1 MLVNNGR
8 QMIFNEFYSNYVNK
22 LVFFIGSGVIGDT
35 TNYTK
40 YQDSDILK
48 TSQIQQG
55 RLIDED
61 YNMNNKCIRIKY
73 EAEIDS
79 AFFSDDAGDKTMSS
93 AVVVGSV
100 GLYVQNEDGE
110 KILFSRVTF
119 NPITLLRGSK
129 ITVEYSI
136 NF

>member
-1 MLVNNGR
+1 MLVNDGR
-8 QMIFNEFYSNYVNK
+8 QMIFNDFYSNYVDK
-22 LVFFIGSGVIGDT
+22 LMFFIGSGVIGDT

-55 RLIDED
+55 QLIND
-61 YNMNNKCIRIKY
+61 YYNRNNKCIRIKY

-79 AFFSDDAGDKTMSS
+79 TFFSDDEMSS
-93 AVVVGSV
+93 AVVIGSV

>member
-1 MLVNNGR
+1 MLVNDGR
-8 QMIFNEFYSNYVNK
+8 QMIFNDFYSNYVNK
-22 LVFFIGSGVIGDT
+22 LIFFIGSGVIGDT

-48 TSQIQQG
+48 TSG
-55 RLIDED
+55 LTDELIDD
-61 YNMNNKCIRIKY
+61 NYNRNNKCIRINY
-73 EAEIDS
+73 EADIDS
-79 AFFSDDAGDKTMSS
+79 SFFSDDEMSS
-93 AVVVGSV
+93 AVVIGSV
-100 GLYVQNEDGE
+100 GLYIEGDNGE